1 MVPQIGN
8 CVHNAV
14 PILFSF
20 GCVAVGIHRE
30 KPDLSTKTFIIDD
43 HALIRMGIRQLIRL
57 HEEFECVGASGN
69 LDEAAE
75 MVAQSGAELLI
86 CDLQYA
92 SGNALSFVSEMTRN
106 RGVRCLVSSAHRPE
120 IYGPLCR
127 MAGASGYVHKS
138 ASPEF
143 LIATLRAIVAD
154 DEGKHFHGLADND
167 AKQGDVEIER
177 LLSLTARE
185 WEVLNEIGLG
195 TPTKTIAKKLYVSPK
210 TIESHRASLKRKLD
224 ISSKDLLA
232 SYAAELRLGGT

>member
-1 MVPQIGN
+1 MGV
-8 CVHNAV
+8 
-14 PILFSF
+14 
-20 GCVAVGIHRE
+20 RE
-30 KPDLSTKTFIIDD
+30 
-43 HALIRMGIRQLIRL
+43 LIRL

-69 LDEAAE
+69 LQEASE

-92 SGNALSFVSEMTRN
+92 SGNALSFVSDMTQN

-120 IYGPLCR
+120 VYGPLCR

-154 DEGKHFHGLADND
+154 QDGARFHGLADE
-167 AKQGDVEIER
+167 KSGQSDVEIKR
-177 LLSLTARE
+177 LHSLTARE

-195 TPTKTIAKKLYVSPK
+195 SPTKVIAKKLHVSPK

-224 ISSKDLLA
+224 IASKDLLA